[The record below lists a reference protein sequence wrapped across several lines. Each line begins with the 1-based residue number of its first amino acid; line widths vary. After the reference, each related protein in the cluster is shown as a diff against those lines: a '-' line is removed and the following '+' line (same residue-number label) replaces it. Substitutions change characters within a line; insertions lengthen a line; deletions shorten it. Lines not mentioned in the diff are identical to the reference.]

1 MSLLL
6 IQHTRRLAGVLLMG
20 MLLGGCASA
29 WQTEKLQADPPLDL
43 PPAHELTQTPFYPQE
58 QYQCGPAALAT
69 VLNHHAIAV
78 SPQELVPQVYLPA
91 REGSLQVEMTAAAR
105 QYGMLAYP
113 LKPDLA
119 ELLTEVAAGN
129 PVLVL
134 QNLSFN
140 WFPRWHYA
148 VVVGYDLVNAEV
160 VLRSG
165 TTRRWIT
172 SLAAFERTWARAN
185 YWALVVV
192 PSERIPVTAEP
203 LRYLNVALE
212 LEQTHQLEAAY
223 QAYQMAAKRW
233 PDKSQIWL
241 ALGNAAYQRRQYH
254 ESVEAFINI
263 TRVEPANV
271 TGWNNLAYALLELGC
286 PPQAKRAI
294 ACALELAPQDA
305 NIQDSQKDIEAGVSK
320 RDHHLADCPDIRC
333 PVP

>member
-1 MSLLL
+1 MPVLL

-20 MLLGGCASA
+20 MLLGGCATA
-29 WQTEKLQADPPLDL
+29 WQTEKLQADPPREL
-43 PPAHELTQTPFYPQE
+43 PPSHELTQTPFYPQE

-69 VLNHHAIAV
+69 VLNHRAIAI
-78 SPQELVPQVYLPA
+78 SPQELVSQVYLPA
-91 REGSLQVEMTAAAR
+91 REGSLQVEMTATAR

-113 LKPDLA
+113 LKP
-119 ELLTEVAAGN
+119 ELIDVLTEVAAGN

-140 WFPRWHYA
+140 WLPQWHYA
-148 VVVGYDLVNAEV
+148 VVVGYDLVNSEV

-185 YWALVVV
+185 YWALMVV
-192 PSERIPVTAEP
+192 PPEQIPVTAEP
-203 LRYLNVALE
+203 LRYLNAALE

-223 QAYQMAAKRW
+223 QAYQMAVKRW
-233 PDKSQIWL
+233 PDRPQIWL
-241 ALGNAAYQRRQYH
+241 ALGNAAYQRRQFR
-254 ESVEAFINI
+254 ESVEAFIN
-263 TRVEPANV
+263 TTQAEPANV

-286 PPQAKRAI
+286 PQQAKRAV

-305 NIQDSQKDIEAGVSK
+305 NIQDSQKDIEAGVDG
-320 RDHHLADCPDIRC
+320 RDHHVTDCPRIRC
-333 PVP
+333 PVR